1 MRAITYTL
9 ALLLIFSATAFAQE
23 TNPEAAKARA
33 QEVLKQAREALGGQA
48 NLAAIKS
55 LQVQGDFKGLRF
67 GRPSQGDFKVEL
79 LLPDKFMRTAK
90 SSMGP
95 MDVTIIQTVNG
106 ADTWFDM
113 KQSMSMV
120 GGSGMGGDPGG
131 GMGGPGGGGG
141 MGGPGGGG
149 GTGGP
154 GGGGMGGPG
163 GGGGM
168 GGGRRGGGGMGMPS
182 GQPGGAGGMRGLSPE
197 MEDAMKKEV
206 RDEFS
211 RFLIGVLLLAPDGQY
226 EFSYDRELE
235 AKDGKADVLKIAGPN
250 EFLALLLVDQQTH
263 RPRMLAY
270 RAAAGRAPRR
280 PQGAPGAPP
289 VTDVESDGPQMAD
302 YQLFF
307 ADHKQF
313 GNVWF
318 PQRIVK
324 VTNSQMLEEWK
335 LNKFKVNPD
344 IKSNRFEKKN

>member
-1 MRAITYTL
+1 MRAITTTL
-9 ALLLIFSATAFAQE
+9 TFLFILSATALAQE
-23 TNPEAAKARA
+23 TNPEAAKTRA

-55 LQVQGDFKGLRF
+55 LQVQGDFKGMRF

-95 MDVTIIQTVNG
+95 MEVTMIQTVNG
-106 ADTWFDM
+106 VDAWFDM
-113 KQSMSMV
+113 KQSMSMA
-120 GGSGMGGDPGG
+120 GGGMGGDPGG
-131 GMGGPGGGGG
+131 GISGPGGGVGGPGGGGG
-141 MGGPGGGG
+141 MGGPG
-149 GTGGP
+149 

-168 GGGRRGGGGMGMPS
+168 GGGRRGGGGMGMPG
-182 GQPGGAGGMRGLSPE
+182 GQPGGMGGMRSMSPE
-197 MEDAMKKEV
+197 MEDAMKKEA

-211 RFLIGVLLLAPDGQY
+211 RFLVGVLLLAPDAQF

-235 AKDGKADVLKIAGPN
+235 AKDGKADVLKVAGPN
-250 EFLALLLVDQQTH
+250 EFVALLLVDQQTH

-270 RAAAGRAPRR
+270 RAAAQRGPRR
-280 PQGAPGAPP
+280 PQGAQGAPP
-289 VTDVESDGPQMAD
+289 ITDAESDGPRMAD

-324 VTNSQMLEEWK
+324 ITNGQMLEEWK

-344 IKSNRFEKKN
+344 IKPNRFEKK